1 MRIIKLN
8 AIDSTNSYLKQLS
21 MEEFIAD
28 DTIVVANYQ
37 TQGRGQMGTSWVSTD
52 SKNLMFSVF
61 KEVSFLPAE
70 QSFYISIATS
80 LAIIK
85 ALEQFLIPKLRV
97 KWPNDILSENKKIC
111 GVLIENVIK
120 QSHLKAT
127 IIGIGLNVNQTDFNN
142 LPKASS
148 LHLLTGKVFDLDEVL
163 RVILE
168 NLTFYFNLLKEE
180 KYQELKDTYESL
192 LFRKDKPSTFKN
204 AEGSLFSGFIK
215 SISNSGNLQVLLED
229 DVLKEFDLK
238 EVSLLY

>member
-1 MRIIKLN
+1 
-8 AIDSTNSYLKQLS
+8 

>member
-1 MRIIKLN
+1 
-8 AIDSTNSYLKQLS
+8 
-21 MEEFIAD
+21 
-28 DTIVVANYQ
+28 
-37 TQGRGQMGTSWVSTD
+37 
-52 SKNLMFSVF
+52 MFSVF